1 MSLAYFL
8 QLLQGNLCKAQL
20 FTAYFYIRTIYV
32 YLYID
37 SFHCFPIYIYFYT
50 KNYHYLFCYNFL
62 PGRTESFVPMACRL
76 LEENAKF

>member
-20 FTAYFYIRTIYV
+20 FTAYFYLRTM
-32 YLYID
+32 
-37 SFHCFPIYIYFYT
+37 SIYIYIVSIISPSIYISMYRTITIYFVTTFY
-50 KNYHYLFCYNFL
+50 L
-62 PGRTESFVPMACRL
+62 GETESFVPIACRL